1 MVNKRFKDRLFC
13 KLFGDEANKDNA
25 LSLYNALCNTVHT
38 NIDELIIYT
47 IEDVVYVGMK
57 NDVAILLDSDL
68 SLWEQQSTFNPN
80 MPLRGLMYFGKMYDK
95 YIESSKLNIYSS
107 KLIKI
112 PTPQYKVFYNGD
124 ALQPE
129 RTKLRLSDAFIN
141 RTNLGEFEWTA
152 DAINLNKG
160 FNKELLD
167 KCRPLRDYTT
177 FVNKV
182 KELAVSTDF
191 EQAIDNAVDYCI
203 DNDVLKDYLIQN
215 RAEVKDMCLTEF
227 NEKLYEESIRSEGY
241 EQGRE
246 EGFEQ
251 GKEKGREQGVLQN
264 LISLAK
270 KGFITTSIAANE
282 IGVPENDFIKLM
294 ESQK

>member
-1 MVNKRFKDRLFC
+1 MVNKKIKDRLFC
-13 KLFGDEANKDNA
+13 KLFGDETNKDNA
-25 LSLYNALCNTVHT
+25 LSLYNALCNTGHT
-38 NIDELIIYT
+38 NVDELSIYT

-80 MPLRGLMYFGKMYDK
+80 MPLRGLMYFAKMYDK
-95 YIESSKLNIYSS
+95 YIESLKLNIYSS

-124 ALQPE
+124 TLQPE

-141 RTNLGEFEWTA
+141 KNNLGEFEWTA

-182 KELAVSTDF
+182 KEFATLTDF
-191 EQAIDNAVDYCI
+191 EQAVDDAVDYCI

-227 NEKLYEESIRSEGY
+227 NEKVYEESIRSEGF
-241 EQGRE
+241 EQGME
-246 EGFEQ
+246 QGFEQ
-251 GKEKGREQGVLQN
+251 GSLQR
-264 LISLAK
+264 LISLVK
-270 KGFITTSIAANE
+270 KGFITTLIAADEMGITENE
-282 IGVPENDFIKLM
+282 FIKLM
-294 ESQK
+294 ESQSEKN

>member
-227 NEKLYEESIRSEGY
+227 NEKVYEESIRSEG
-241 EQGRE
+241 
-246 EGFEQ
+246 F
-251 GKEKGREQGVLQN
+251 EQGVLQN
-264 LISLAK
+264 LISLVK
-270 KGFITTSIAANE
+270 KGLITTLIAANE
-282 IGVPENDFIKLM
+282 IGVSEKDFIKLM